1 MKSFLME
8 SLTPNLSNPAL
19 KVKKKKKRRRKRGR
33 EKNLEMLNK
42 HFGQGLLPYNLF
54 FKQE

>member
-1 MKSFLME
+1 ME

-19 KVKKKKKRRRKRGR
+19 KVKKKKEEEEREV
-33 EKNLEMLNK
+33 EKNLEMLNNK
-42 HFGQGLLPYNLF
+42 YFGQGLLPYNLF

>member
-1 MKSFLME
+1 ME

-19 KVKKKKKRRRKRGR
+19 KVKKKKEEEEEREV
-33 EKNLEMLNK
+33 EKNLEMLNNK
-42 HFGQGLLPYNLF
+42 YFGQGLLPYNLF